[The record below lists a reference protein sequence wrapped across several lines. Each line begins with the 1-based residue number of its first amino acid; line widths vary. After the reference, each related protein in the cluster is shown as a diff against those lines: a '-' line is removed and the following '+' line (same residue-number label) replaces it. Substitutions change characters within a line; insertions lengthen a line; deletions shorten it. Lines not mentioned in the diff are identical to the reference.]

1 MLINAGNSKSGIDPS
16 ARNVDINFASLDTL
30 ENMKDYT
37 TTIKDKARTEYGR
50 PLSTMTYGLVVVRD
64 TEKEAKEVFQQVV
77 DMPTTA
83 RRRTS
88 STSPCRGRPVRSSTY
103 GVPGALRRGWGG
115 VPAGGHAGAGRR
127 RDAAAKLSWKAWTG

>member
-1 MLINAGNSKSGIDPS
+1 MSNSKSGIDFS

-30 ENMKDYT
+30 ENTKDYT

-77 DMPTTA
+77 DMQSDYGAAENVINIALSGSAGSFEHARSSRSASSPAGAATRWWA
-83 RRRTS
+83 RRSRSSKGCSS
-88 STSPCRGRPVRSSTY
+88 STR
-103 GVPGALRRGWGG
+103 L
-115 VPAGGHAGAGRR
+115 
-127 RDAAAKLSWKAWTG
+127 AWTG